1 MEKRIRLIVILFIIF
16 AAAMVLRL
24 FYLQFY
30 CHEALSAK
38 ADAQEISTV
47 ELAEEPRGTIYD
59 RNGNAITA
67 DTETLS
73 LLIVPALV
81 DDTSETVRV
90 LSANLDFSATLLK
103 DKIVGKS
110 ESGEAVRKTPFV
122 ARTDLTAKEAET
134 VESLRLNGVYVVSRQ
149 GRYYRDTPALHL
161 LGALAERSEEDA
173 KGGTDATGEFSDSVG
188 ISGLEKIYDGVLN
201 NSGGKKIAFL
211 VDENN
216 KVIESG
222 SYFLIED
229 SESSTGELY
238 LTIDLDI
245 QRAAEAAIG
254 DNEGAVVVMDAKNGD
269 ILALASSPKYDPYQM
284 TENATDDV
292 YVNKALSAYPPAS
305 LFKIFLAATALD
317 EGVVQPETTFF
328 CNGGYTLSNGQTISC
343 WKEEGHGFLTFED
356 ALSLS
361 CNPVFVRTSISLGKD
376 RMEEAFERWELDEDY
391 LLGYPLNDL
400 SGLDLE
406 AGGEADLANAALG
419 EKGVMMTPVNIAKM
433 INVIAAGGLLY
444 TPRIVEK
451 AVDED
456 GNTVNSYDTALAVRV
471 ISEETAATV
480 NGMMEKTFENGTAQS
495 LNLEEFKIAGKTGTS
510 ETGNVWIGG
519 FFPYDDPQYTVVI
532 LVTNGSSGV
541 GDGGPIMKKICAYL
555 ENTT

>member
-1 MEKRIRLIVILFIIF
+1 MEKRIRLIVILFIVF

-24 FYLQFY
+24 FYLQLY
-30 CHEALSAK
+30 CHETLSAK
-38 ADAQEISTV
+38 ADTQEISTV

-81 DDTSETVRV
+81 DDTSKTVN
-90 LSANLDFSATLLK
+90 LLGANLDFSATLLK

-110 ESGEAVRKTPFV
+110 ESGETVRKTPFV
-122 ARTDLTAKEAET
+122 AKTDLTAKEAET
-134 VESLRLNGVYVVSRQ
+134 VESLSLNGVYVVSRQ
-149 GRYYRDTPALHL
+149 GRYDRDYPALHL
-161 LGALAERSEEDA
+161 LGALGVRGEGAQEKTA
-173 KGGTDATGEFSDSVG
+173 ATGEAGDTVG

-201 NSGGKKIAFL
+201 NNGGKKIGFL
-211 VDENN
+211 VDEHN

-229 SESSTGELY
+229 SESSAGALY
-238 LTIDLDI
+238 LTLDLDI

-254 DNEGAVVVMDAKNGD
+254 DHEGAVVVMDAKNGD

-284 TENATDDV
+284 TENASDDV

-305 LFKIFLAATALD
+305 LFKVFLAATALD
-317 EGVVQPETTFF
+317 EGIVQPETTFF
-328 CNGGYTLSNGQTISC
+328 CNGSYTLSNGQTISC

-361 CNPVFVRTSISLGKD
+361 CNPVFVRTAISLGKD
-376 RMEEAFERWELDEDY
+376 RMEESFERWELDKDY

-400 SGLDLE
+400 SGLDLG

-419 EKGVMMTPVNIAKM
+419 EKGVMMTPVNVAKM
-433 INVIAAGGLLY
+433 INVIASGGLLY

-456 GNTVNSYDTALAVRV
+456 GNTVSSYDTALAVRV
-471 ISEETAATV
+471 ISAETAATV
-480 NGMMEKTFENGTAQS
+480 NGMMVKTFENGTARS

-532 LVTNGSSGV
+532 LVANGSSGV

-555 ENTT
+555 ENIT